1 MDQQKDIVQ
10 TPLMKQYFSVKAQY
24 PDALLLFRVGDF
36 YETFGED
43 ARIASKVLGIVLTKR
58 ANGYASSV
66 DLAGFPH
73 HAIDTYLPKLVKGG
87 YKVAVCD
94 QLEDPKLT
102 KKIVKRGVTEL
113 VTPGIA
119 YSEQLLKQK
128 ENNFLAAVKFSGK
141 KAGVAFLDIST
152 GTFEVGEGSVEYVEM
167 LLSNFAPKEVVLQR
181 EYLKGFTERF
191 GKSFY
196 ISVMDE
202 WAFVESACEE
212 RLKKQFRLSS
222 LKGFGVQK
230 FPLGVTAAGAVLFY
244 LEQNHATDISHIC
257 SLSRIESDEFVWL
270 DKFTIRNL
278 ELFSPAMGE
287 EGTALIDVI
296 DRCACTLGSRLL
308 RSWMTMPLKESSK
321 IEERLSVVE
330 YFVRESA
337 KRAEARELLSNV
349 GDLERITARAAAGK
363 IFPRE
368 VLQLKRG
375 LAQALPLREIC
386 VESGVPQLV
395 ELGQKINVPSE
406 LLEKI
411 ERELLPNP
419 AAQLGKGDIIAD
431 GVNEEL
437 DRLRELARHGK
448 DYLLNLQQKEMERTG
463 ISSLK
468 ISYNNVFGYYLE
480 VRNTHKEKVPAE
492 WIRKQTLVN
501 AERYITPE
509 LKEYEEKILGA
520 EDRIYLL
527 EQQIYGALINE
538 IRDHIPEIMQ
548 TGAAVARTDCLSAF
562 AQLAVENGY
571 CRPQV
576 NDSLAIEIKQ
586 GRHPVIERFME
597 EGEEYV
603 ANDLFL
609 DSASQQII
617 ILTGPNMAGKSALLR
632 QTALIVFMAQ
642 IGSFVPA
649 QSAKIGVADKIFTR
663 VGASDNISRGEST
676 FMVEMTETSTILHN
690 LSERSLILLDE
701 IGRGTSTFDG
711 MSIAWGIV
719 EFLHKSSKRPKT
731 LFATHYHELNELETL
746 YERVKNYHISVKE
759 VDNNVIFL
767 RKLER
772 GGVAHS
778 FGIHVARLAG
788 MPREVIDY
796 AQRKL
801 NRLESG
807 HEREHGGRGRKA
819 DTADLQ
825 LSLFQLDDPLLLE
838 IKEQLKAMELNTMSP
853 LDAFDALRALKKK
866 IGAE

>member
-330 YFVRESA
+330 YFVKESE

-375 LAQALPLREIC
+375 LAQALLLREIC

-538 IRDHIPEIMQ
+538 IRNHIPEIMQ

-609 DSASQQII
+609 DSDSQQII

>member
-152 GTFEVGEGSVEYVEM
+152 GTFEVGEGSVEYIEM

-181 EYLKGFTERF
+181 EYLRGFTERF

-212 RLKKQFRLSS
+212 KLKKQFRLSS

-257 SLSRIESDEFVWL
+257 SLSRIESDDFVWL

-287 EGTALIDVI
+287 EGTSLVDVI
-296 DRCACTLGSRLL
+296 DKCACTPGSRLL
-308 RSWMTMPLKESSK
+308 RSWMTMPLKDSSK
-321 IEERLSVVE
+321 IEKRLSAVE
-330 YFVRESA
+330 YFVNESE
-337 KRAEARELLSNV
+337 KRAEARTLLSNV

-375 LAQALPLREIC
+375 LAQALPLKRIC
-386 VESGVPQLV
+386 MESGVQQLV
-395 ELGQKINVPSE
+395 ELGQKIDVPSD

-437 DRLRELARHGK
+437 DRLREMARHGK

-480 VRNTHKEKVPAE
+480 VRNTHKDKVPAE

-509 LKEYEEKILGA
+509 LKEYEERILGA
-520 EDRIYLL
+520 EDRIYVL
-527 EQQIYGALINE
+527 EQQIYTALINE
-538 IRDHIPEIMQ
+538 IKNNIPAILQ
-548 TGAAVARTDCLSAF
+548 TGAAVAQTDCLSAF

-609 DSASQQII
+609 DSNSQQII

>member
-10 TPLMKQYFSVKAQY
+10 TPLMKQYFSIKAQY

-308 RSWMTMPLKESSK
+308 RSWMTMPLKESAK

-330 YFVRESA
+330 YFVKESE
-337 KRAEARELLSNV
+337 KRAEAMELLSNV

-375 LAQALPLREIC
+375 LAQALPLKEIC

-406 LLEKI
+406 LLERI

-520 EDRIYLL
+520 EDRIYVL

-538 IRDHIPEIMQ
+538 IRNHIPEIMQ

-609 DSASQQII
+609 DSDSQQII

-796 AQRKL
+796 ARRKL

>member
-308 RSWMTMPLKESSK
+308 RSWMTMPLKESAK

-330 YFVRESA
+330 YFVKESE

-375 LAQALPLREIC
+375 LAQALPLKEIC

-520 EDRIYLL
+520 EERLYVL

-538 IRDHIPEIMQ
+538 IRNHIPEIMQ
-548 TGAAVARTDCLSAF
+548 TGAAVAGTDCLSAF
-562 AQLAVENGY
+562 AQLAVENRY

-609 DSASQQII
+609 DSNSQQII

>member
-43 ARIASKVLGIVLTKR
+43 ARTASKVLGIVLTKR

-66 DLAGFPH
+66 DLAGFPY
-73 HAIDTYLPKLVKGG
+73 HAIDTYLPKLVRGG

-119 YSEQLLKQK
+119 YSDQLLKQK

-152 GTFEVGEGSVEYVEM
+152 GTFEVGEGSVEYIEM

-181 EYLKGFTERF
+181 EYLRGFTERF

-212 RLKKQFRLSS
+212 KLKKQFRLSS

-257 SLSRIESDEFVWL
+257 SLSRIESDDFVWL

-287 EGTALIDVI
+287 EGTSLVDVI
-296 DRCACTLGSRLL
+296 DKCACTPGSRLL
-308 RSWMTMPLKESSK
+308 RSWMTMPLKDSSK
-321 IEERLSVVE
+321 IEKRLSAVE
-330 YFVRESA
+330 YFVNESE
-337 KRAEARELLSNV
+337 KRAEARTLLSNV

-375 LAQALPLREIC
+375 LAQALPLKRIC
-386 VESGVPQLV
+386 MESGVQQLV
-395 ELGQKINVPSE
+395 ELGQKIDVPSD

-437 DRLRELARHGK
+437 DRLREMARHGK

-480 VRNTHKEKVPAE
+480 VRNTHKDKVPAE

-509 LKEYEEKILGA
+509 LKEYEERILGA
-520 EDRIYLL
+520 EDRIYVL
-527 EQQIYGALINE
+527 EQQIYTALINE
-538 IRDHIPEIMQ
+538 IRDNIPAILQ
-548 TGAAVARTDCLSAF
+548 TGAAVAQTDCLSAF
-562 AQLAVENGY
+562 AQLATENGY

-576 NDSLAIEIKQ
+576 NDSLSIEIRQ

-609 DSASQQII
+609 DSNSQQII

-649 QSAKIGVADKIFTR
+649 QSAKIGVTDKIFTR

-719 EFLHKSSKRPKT
+719 EFLHT
-731 LFATHYHELNELETL
+731 
-746 YERVKNYHISVKE
+746 
-759 VDNNVIFL
+759 
-767 RKLER
+767 
-772 GGVAHS
+772 
-778 FGIHVARLAG
+778 
-788 MPREVIDY
+788 
-796 AQRKL
+796 
-801 NRLESG
+801 
-807 HEREHGGRGRKA
+807 
-819 DTADLQ
+819 
-825 LSLFQLDDPLLLE
+825 
-838 IKEQLKAMELNTMSP
+838 
-853 LDAFDALRALKKK
+853 
-866 IGAE
+866 

>member
-1 MDQQKDIVQ
+1 MDEENKIAQ
-10 TPLMKQYFSVKAQY
+10 TPLMKQYFSVKAQH

-73 HAIDTYLPKLVKGG
+73 HAIDTYLPKLVRGG

-119 YSEQLLKQK
+119 YNEQLLTQK
-128 ENNFLAAVKFSGK
+128 ENNFLAAVNFSGK
-141 KAGVAFLDIST
+141 KAGVAFLDVST
-152 GTFEVGEGSVEYVEM
+152 GTFEVGEGSIDYVEM
-167 LLSNFAPKEVVLQR
+167 LLSNFSPKEIVLQR
-181 EYLKGFTERF
+181 EYVKGFRERF
-191 GKSFY
+191 GNSFY
-196 ISVMDE
+196 LSVMDE

-212 RLKKQFRLSS
+212 KLKKQFNLSS
-222 LKGFGVQK
+222 LKGFGVQR
-230 FPLGVTAAGAVLFY
+230 FPLGVTAAGTILFY
-244 LEQNHATDISHIC
+244 LEQNHATDLSHIC
-257 SLSRIESDEFVWL
+257 SISRIDGNDFVWL

-278 ELFSPAMGE
+278 EIFSPAMGE
-287 EGTALIDVI
+287 DGTALIDIV
-296 DRCACTLGSRLL
+296 DRCACTLGSRML
-308 RSWMTMPLKESSK
+308 RSWMTMPLKESAK

-330 YFVRESA
+330 FFVNEPE
-337 KRAEARELLSNV
+337 KRGEIRDV

-375 LAQALPLREIC
+375 LSQAIPIKELCEQ
-386 VESGVPQLV
+386 SGVERLAALGKSIDVPL
-395 ELGQKINVPSE
+395 ELLQKID
-406 LLEKI
+406 K
-411 ERELLPNP
+411 ELLPNP

-437 DRLRELARHGK
+437 DSLRQLARHGK
-448 DYLLNLQQKEMERTG
+448 DYLLDLQQKEMERTG

-480 VRNTHKEKVPAE
+480 VRNTHRDKVPAE

-520 EDRIYLL
+520 EDRIYII
-527 EQQIYGALINE
+527 EQQIYGALVNE
-538 IRDHIPEIMQ
+538 IKEHIPQIQQ
-548 TGAAVARTDCLSAF
+548 TGLAVAQADCLSAF
-562 AQLAVENGY
+562 AQLASERNY
-571 CRPQV
+571 CKPKM
-576 NDSLAIEIKQ
+576 NDSRVIDIKQ
-586 GRHPVIERFME
+586 GRHPVIESLME

-609 DSASQQII
+609 DSDSQQII

-649 QSAKIGVADKIFTR
+649 QSAEIGVTDKIFTR

-719 EFLHKSSKRPKT
+719 EYLHKCGKRPKT
-731 LFATHYHELNELETL
+731 LFATHYHELNELENL
-746 YERVKNYHISVKE
+746 YERVRNYHISVKE
-759 VDNNVIFL
+759 VDKNVIFL

-788 MPREVIDY
+788 MPREVINF
-796 AQRKL
+796 AERKL
-801 NRLESG
+801 NRLENEQG
-807 HEREHGGRGRKA
+807 DGGGKGRQKESRM
-819 DTADLQ
+819 DLQ

-838 IKEQLKAMELNTMSP
+838 IKEQLREIDLNKMSP
-853 LDAFDALRALKKK
+853 LDAFDTLRALKKK
-866 IGAE
+866 IGAD

>member
-10 TPLMKQYFSVKAQY
+10 TPLMKQYFSIKAQY

-308 RSWMTMPLKESSK
+308 RSWMTMPLKESAK

-330 YFVRESA
+330 YFVKESE

-375 LAQALPLREIC
+375 LAQALPLKEIC

-520 EDRIYLL
+520 EDRIYVL

-538 IRDHIPEIMQ
+538 IRNHIPEIMQ
-548 TGAAVARTDCLSAF
+548 TGAAVAGTDCLSAF
-562 AQLAVENGY
+562 AQLAVENRY

-609 DSASQQII
+609 DSNSQQII

>member
-330 YFVRESA
+330 YFVKESE

-548 TGAAVARTDCLSAF
+548 TGAAVAQTDCLSAF
-562 AQLAVENGY
+562 AQLAVENRY

>member
-1 MDQQKDIVQ
+1 M
-10 TPLMKQYFSVKAQY
+10 
-24 PDALLLFRVGDF
+24 
-36 YETFGED
+36 
-43 ARIASKVLGIVLTKR
+43 
-58 ANGYASSV
+58 
-66 DLAGFPH
+66 
-73 HAIDTYLPKLVKGG
+73 
-87 YKVAVCD
+87 
-94 QLEDPKLT
+94 
-102 KKIVKRGVTEL
+102 
-113 VTPGIA
+113 
-119 YSEQLLKQK
+119 
-128 ENNFLAAVKFSGK
+128 
-141 KAGVAFLDIST
+141 
-152 GTFEVGEGSVEYVEM
+152 
-167 LLSNFAPKEVVLQR
+167 
-181 EYLKGFTERF
+181 
-191 GKSFY
+191 
-196 ISVMDE
+196 
-202 WAFVESACEE
+202 
-212 RLKKQFRLSS
+212 
-222 LKGFGVQK
+222 
-230 FPLGVTAAGAVLFY
+230 
-244 LEQNHATDISHIC
+244 
-257 SLSRIESDEFVWL
+257 
-270 DKFTIRNL
+270 
-278 ELFSPAMGE
+278 
-287 EGTALIDVI
+287 
-296 DRCACTLGSRLL
+296 
-308 RSWMTMPLKESSK
+308 
-321 IEERLSVVE
+321 
-330 YFVRESA
+330 
-337 KRAEARELLSNV
+337 

-386 VESGVPQLV
+386 VESGIPQLV

-437 DRLRELARHGK
+437 DRLREMARHGK

-520 EDRIYLL
+520 EDRIYVL
-527 EQQIYGALINE
+527 EQQIYTALINE
-538 IRDHIPEIMQ
+538 IKNNIPAILQ

-562 AQLAVENGY
+562 AQLATENGY

-609 DSASQQII
+609 DSDSQQII

-649 QSAKIGVADKIFTR
+649 QSAKIGVTDKIFTR

-788 MPREVIDY
+788 MPVEVINY

-801 NRLESG
+801 NRLES
-807 HEREHGGRGRKA
+807 EHGEEHGKIRGKECA
-819 DTADLQ
+819 ADLQ

>member
-152 GTFEVGEGSVEYVEM
+152 GTFEVGEGSVEYIEM

-330 YFVRESA
+330 YFVKESE

-431 GVNEEL
+431 GVTEEL

-520 EDRIYLL
+520 EDRIYVL

-538 IRDHIPEIMQ
+538 IRNHIPEIMQ

-609 DSASQQII
+609 DSDSQQII

>member
-330 YFVRESA
+330 YFVKESE

-406 LLEKI
+406 LLERI

-419 AAQLGKGDIIAD
+419 AAQLGKGDIIAE

-562 AQLAVENGY
+562 AQLAVENRY

-719 EFLHKSSKRPKT
+719 EFLHKSSKHPKT